1 MTYQNGSCMFRAV
14 NDKSVPNP
22 FWNSSLSSV
31 WEPKPSATRARAAY
45 VPPGRTLHLVDAE
58 NLMGGPLAGDRALR
72 GALQTYAVLA
82 VVHPMD
88 HVIVGV
94 NPALALSVSDVWPEA
109 RLVIG
114 RGRDGA
120 DNALLSA
127 VSEVDWMA
135 SRYDRLVVGS
145 GDHAFAFAVAAFRAA
160 GLRGDVVAREASLSM
175 VLAAL
180 AASINLIKLGKEG
193 LA

>member
-1 MTYQNGSCMFRAV
+1 MRV
-14 NDKSVPNP
+14 NDKSVLNP
-22 FWNSSLSSV
+22 FSNSSLSSV
-31 WEPKPSATRARAAY
+31 WEPKPRATRARAAF
-45 VPPGRTLHLVDAE
+45 VPSGRTLHLVDAE
-58 NLMGGPLAGDRALR
+58 NLMGGPFAGNLALR
-72 GALQTYAVLA
+72 GALREYTIAAGIRPL
-82 VVHPMD
+82 D
-88 HVIVGV
+88 HVIV
-94 NPALALSVSDVWPEA
+94 ALSVSDVWPEA

-120 DNALLSA
+120 DNALLST
-127 VSEVDWMA
+127 VSDVDWMA

-160 GLRGDVVAREASLSM
+160 GLRVDVVARASSLSM

-180 AASINLIKLGKEG
+180 ASSIGLIKLEKEG